1 MTEEIKQDTISTA
14 LPSDPQVG
22 GTGGGAPPKET
33 GTENMSIADVL
44 RQEAAAQK
52 AEEEKAAKAAK
63 PEDIEDKPVVLKE
76 PKAKVEEPTAEDG
89 EDDGDDV
96 GAKNPDAAAKDDAK
110 PAQSEGRADKI
121 PSRLLPKEREVWAN
135 VPNAVKAAWER
146 MEREHTEAAE
156 THREAAEF
164 RESLRQYDDMAKQAG
179 TSVKNALDRYVE
191 FDKAIAQDFGRG
203 VSQIIQ
209 ANGKNPVEAVAQIMR
224 AAGVLP
230 AQLGA
235 YLQGNPAQAKQQQ
248 QPQQQ
253 VQDPVARQ
261 AMQEVQQLKQML
273 AQQQQEASVRQVEAD
288 IVTPHAAKYPRF
300 AELQEPIAKLLS
312 SGMIPA
318 SLSQVERLEVAQD
331 MAERMYPAPV
341 STRSGFAEPAGTAS
355 DAGKKSVRG
364 APSSGK
370 SSDAEIDNVTD
381 LRDLLRREAKRMV

>member
-1 MTEEIKQDTISTA
+1 MTEEIMQDTISTA

-52 AEEEKAAKAAK
+52 AEEDKAAKAAK

-76 PKAKVEEPTAEDG
+76 PKAKAEEPAAEDG

-146 MEREHTEAAE
+146 MEREHTEASE
-156 THREAAEF
+156 QHKEAAEF
-164 RESLRQYDDMAKQAG
+164 REGLRQYDDMARQAG
-179 TSVKNALDRYVE
+179 TTVKDALDRYVAI
-191 FDKAIAQDFGRG
+191 DKAIAQDFGRG
-203 VSQIIQ
+203 LAQLVQGS
-209 ANGKNPVEAVAQIMR
+209 GKNPVEAVAALMR
-224 AAGVLP
+224 ASGVLP

-235 YLQGNPAQAKQQQ
+235 YLQGQPAQPRQQ

-253 VQDPVARQ
+253 AQDPVARQ
-261 AMQEVQQLKQML
+261 AMQEIQALKQQL
-273 AQQQQEASVRQVEAD
+273 AEQQQSNIRQVEAD
-288 IVTPHAAKYPRF
+288 IITPHAAKYPRF

-341 STRSGFAEPAGTAS
+341 STRSGFAEPAGTSS

>member
-1 MTEEIKQDTISTA
+1 MTEETIQDTLSTA
-14 LPSDPQVG
+14 LTDEAQPV
-22 GTGGGAPPKET
+22 GTGGGAPPAET
-33 GTENMSIADVL
+33 GDENLSITEVL
-44 RQEAAAQK
+44 RKEAAAQK
-52 AEEEKAAKAAK
+52 AEQEPKEE
-63 PEDIEDKPVVLKE
+63 KPVVLKE
-76 PKAKVEEPTAEDG
+76 PKAEKPQEPEVDD
-89 EDDGDDV
+89 EDDEVGGKDPDV
-96 GAKNPDAAAKDDAK
+96 AAKDDAK
-110 PAQSEGRADKI
+110 PVQSEGRADKI

-146 MEREHTEAAE
+146 MEREHTEASEA
-156 THREAAEF
+156 HREAAEF

-235 YLQGNPAQAKQQQ
+235 YLQGQPAQAKQQQ

-261 AMQEVQQLKQML
+261 AMQEVHQLKQMI
-273 AQQQQEASVRQVEAD
+273 AQQQQEAIVRQVEVD
-288 IVTPHAAKYPRF
+288 IITPHAAKYPRF
-300 AELQEPIAKLLS
+300 AELQEPIAKLLN

-331 MAERMYPAPV
+331 MVERMYPSPV
-341 STRSGFAEPAGTAS
+341 STRSGFAEPAGTVAS

-364 APSSGK
+364 APSTGK

-381 LRDLLRREAKRMV
+381 LRELLRKEATRMR